1 MTNRYWTGVQTGDWL
16 IDWLNCWLI
25 YWMSD
30 CLMNKCRQWVSDGL
44 LDWLSQLLKDGV
56 SDLVMESV
64 IDWLFDGVI
73 ECLSQWIDSLNDEK
87 NGSVNHWLI
96 DCWLIDWLI
105 DWMND
110 WVVYSRNW
118 YVMTRSRRRV
128 CSTCWWTTPAPQW
141 ISTQVGQPSPLGQPG
156 AGCSSTI
163 LGTCHLLRNYCNYP
177 FFSFFNKGK

>member
-1 MTNRYWTGVQTGDWL
+1 
-16 IDWLNCWLI
+16 
-25 YWMSD
+25 MSD

-96 DCWLIDWLI
+96 DCWLIDWLNE
-105 DWMND
+105 WL
-110 WVVYSRNW
+110 SR
-118 YVMTRSRRRV
+118 
-128 CSTCWWTTPAPQW
+128 
-141 ISTQVGQPSPLGQPG
+141 I
-156 AGCSSTI
+156 
-163 LGTCHLLRNYCNYP
+163 
-177 FFSFFNKGK
+177 F